1 MNKKDK
7 FSDIEINLSNE
18 ELKKIDS
25 LNKISNAV
33 NKKIKEDDNLLNMSI
48 NEVIKL
54 WAKNNID
61 VLVDLTNFFS
71 NFKKY
76 NKYFDD
82 IDETKM
88 WLDGFKLVI
97 FDIIKIFTKKKKNNF
112 YWHNLTT
119 FIFWVIHYSNN
130 FLDYNK

>member
-1 MNKKDK
+1 MNNEDK
-7 FSDIEINLSNE
+7 FSDIKMKLSNE

-25 LNKISNAV
+25 LNKLSNTV
-33 NKKIKEDDNLLNMSI
+33 NKQIKNDNHIMNMSI
-48 NEVIKL
+48 KNVIKL

-61 VLVDLTNFFS
+61 ILVDITKFLS

-88 WLDGFKLVI
+88 WFDGIKL
-97 FDIIKIFTKKKKNNF
+97 IISDLFVIFTKEKRII
-112 YWHNLTT
+112 
-119 FIFWVIHYSNN
+119 FIGITLLLLSFGLYIIQITS
-130 FLDYNK
+130 

>member
-97 FDIIKIFTKKKKNNF
+97 FDIIKIFTKKKRII
-112 YWHNLTT
+112 
-119 FIFWVIHYSNN
+119 FIGITLLLLSFGLYIIQITS
-130 FLDYNK
+130 

>member
-18 ELKKIDS
+18 ELEKIDS

-61 VLVDLTNFFS
+61 VLVDITNFFS

-97 FDIIKIFTKKKKNNF
+97 FDLIKIFTKKKRII
-112 YWHNLTT
+112 
-119 FIFWVIHYSNN
+119 FIGITLLLLSFGLYIIQITS
-130 FLDYNK
+130 

>member
-18 ELKKIDS
+18 ELEKIDS

-97 FDIIKIFTKKKKNNF
+97 FDLIKIFTKKKRII
-112 YWHNLTT
+112 
-119 FIFWVIHYSNN
+119 FIGITLLLLSFGLYIIQITS
-130 FLDYNK
+130 